1 MSHLLQP
8 FFDWATSLDL
18 SSVPLEILKRPVVWH
33 LPDVLLHPTVF
44 GSIDVFRIQQ
54 GAEHTDWAAPLQQLV
69 YHVDYQQPTETAAD
83 YWLGRG
89 LIDDERA
96 IRVREFLWMAAHAAP
111 PATNPTQRSTRF
123 VLDSV
128 SLLVQ
133 TAPRVTV
140 GYHGGQWGTWK
151 APIDQVRGLAKQRYS
166 KSPLWVLKE
175 ASMLKLEAEWSWADA
190 LWNWYEFHQPVPYAL
205 RQLLSTARLVTDGL
219 VFEGGRLER
228 KQTCANPS

>member
-1 MSHLLQP
+1 MNHLLQP

-151 APIDQVRGLAKQRYS
+151 APIDQVRRLSKQRYS

-175 ASMLKLEAEWSWADA
+175 ASMLKLEAEWGWADA

-205 RQLLSTARLVTDGL
+205 RQLLSTTRLVTEGL
-219 VFEGGRLER
+219 VFEGSRLR
-228 KQTCANPS
+228 QLK

>member
-1 MSHLLQP
+1 MNHLLQP

-18 SSVPLEILKRPVVWH
+18 SSVPLEILERPVVWH

-111 PATNPTQRSTRF
+111 PSTNPTQRSTRF

-133 TAPRVTV
+133 TAPRITV

-151 APIDQVRGLAKQRYS
+151 APIDQVRRLSKQRYS

-175 ASMLKLEAEWSWADA
+175 ASMLKLQAEWGWADA

-205 RQLLSTARLVTDGL
+205 RQLLSTARLVTEGL
-219 VFEGGRLER
+219 VFEGGRL
-228 KQTCANPS
+228 KQVI